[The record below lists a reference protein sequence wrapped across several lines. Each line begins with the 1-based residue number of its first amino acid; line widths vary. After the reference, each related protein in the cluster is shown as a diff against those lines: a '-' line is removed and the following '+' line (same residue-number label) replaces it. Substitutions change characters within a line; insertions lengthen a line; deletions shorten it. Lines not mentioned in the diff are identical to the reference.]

1 MLEGLIG
8 WFAKSLCLFTRGF
21 KSPFF
26 LIMLLKFHLNEIKYR
41 LMYILIAFIITYIII
56 INNSDYIIL
65 IFTPNIKTFMM
76 YSNIIDGI
84 LLKWSIS
91 LYLSFFFIFP
101 YIVFSLWSFIR
112 PGLIKKEDINPFLII
127 SLLWSFPI
135 IIYFTILA
143 IYNYYL
149 IEISDINNIS
159 AMQRFLP
166 TLLQIK
172 SLISNLI
179 IFSVLFTI
187 LFLATLFF
195 NIINIS
201 IYINYRFHILFL
213 ISILLTLLI
222 PPDLLVLI
230 LSSFFI
236 LLILELFLFTI
247 FIFKNYSLYRPIK
260 T

>member
-1 MLEGLIG
+1 
-8 WFAKSLCLFTRGF
+8 
-21 KSPFF
+21 
-26 LIMLLKFHLNEIKYR
+26 MLLKFHLNEIKYR
-41 LMYILIAFIITYIII
+41 LMYILIAFFITYIII

-84 LLKWSIS
+84 LIKWSIS

-247 FIFKNYSLYRPIK
+247 FIFKNYLLYRPIK

>member
-56 INNSDYIIL
+56 IYNCDYIIL

-84 LLKWSIS
+84 LIKWSIS

-112 PGLIKKEDINPFLII
+112 PGLIKKEDINPLIII

-149 IEISDINNIS
+149 ITISDIS

-172 SLISNLI
+172 FLISNLI

-195 NIINIS
+195 NIINKS
-201 IYINYRFHILFL
+201 VYINYRFHILFL

-230 LSSFFI
+230 FSSFFI
-236 LLILELFLFTI
+236 LLIFELFLFII
-247 FIFKNYSLYRPIK
+247 FIFKNYYLYCPIK
-260 T
+260 PKY

>member
-1 MLEGLIG
+1 ML
-8 WFAKSLCLFTRGF
+8 F
-21 KSPFF
+21 
-26 LIMLLKFHLNEIKYR
+26 KFHLNEIKYR
-41 LMYILIAFIITYIII
+41 LMYILIAFIVTYIFLIS
-56 INNSDYIIL
+56 NSDYIIL
-65 IFTPNIKTFMM
+65 IFTPNIKTFLM

-101 YIVFSLWSFIR
+101 YIIFSLWSFIR
-112 PGLIKKEDINPFLII
+112 PGLIKKEDINPLAII
-127 SLLWSFPI
+127 SLLWLFPI
-135 IIYFTILA
+135 LIYFTILA

-149 IEISDINNIS
+149 ITISDSDIVNNIS

-172 SLISNLI
+172 SLISNLVL
-179 IFSVLFTI
+179 FSTLFTI
-187 LFLATLFF
+187 LLLIILCF

-201 IYINYRFHILFL
+201 IYINYRFHILFI

-230 LSSFFI
+230 ISSFFI
-236 LLILELFLFTI
+236 LLVLELFLFTI
-247 FIFKNYSLYRPIK
+247 FILKNYNLYCPIK